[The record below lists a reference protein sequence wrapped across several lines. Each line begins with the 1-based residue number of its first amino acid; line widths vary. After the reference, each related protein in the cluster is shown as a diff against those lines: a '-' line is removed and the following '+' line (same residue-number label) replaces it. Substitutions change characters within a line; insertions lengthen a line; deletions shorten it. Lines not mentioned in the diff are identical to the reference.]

1 MARSYPKEKRELAV
15 RMVLDHRGEYPSL
28 TSACL
33 HIAPKLDIG
42 HATLHRWVLQAE
54 IAMGLRGGQTS
65 EESAQI
71 AALKRE
77 NRELREANEI
87 LRRPRFSS
95 RRSSTLETDDHEV
108 IEGRGPRCMGSSRSA
123 QR

>member
-33 HIAPKLDIG
+33 HIAPKLEIG
-42 HATLHRWVLQAE
+42 HATLHRWVVQAE
-54 IAMGLRGGQTS
+54 IDMGLRGGQTS

-77 NRELREANEI
+77 NPARTAAQVERI
-87 LRRPRFSS
+87 LVRTQGWSPSQ
-95 RRSSTLETDDHEV
+95 STLLRLFHRLELPGANGQVHD
-108 IEGRGPRCMGSSRSA
+108 
-123 QR
+123 

>member
-1 MARSYPKEKRELAV
+1 MARSYPKEKRDPAV
-15 RMVLDHRGEYPSL
+15 RMVLDHRGEYRSL

-33 HIAPKLDIG
+33 HIAPKLEIG
-42 HATLHRWVLQAE
+42 HATLHRWVVEAE
-54 IAMGLRGGQTS
+54 TDMGLRGGPTS

-87 LRRPRFSS
+87 LRRASISS
-95 RRSSTLETDDHEV
+95 RGSSTPETGDHEV
-108 IEGRGPRCMGSSRSA
+108 Y
-123 QR
+123 

>member
-1 MARSYPKEKRELAV
+1 MARSYPKEKRDLAV
-15 RMVLDHRGEYPSL
+15 RMVLDHRSEYPSL

-33 HIAPKLDIG
+33 HIAPKLEIG
-42 HATLHRWVLQAE
+42 HATLHRWVVQAE
-54 IAMGLRGGQTS
+54 IDMGLRGGETS

-87 LRRPRFSS
+87 LRRSSIFFAGELDPR
-95 RRSSTLETDDHEV
+95 RR
-108 IEGRGPRCMGSSRSA
+108 
-123 QR
+123 